1 MALLQYNN
9 TVKLARDQGIR
20 EAQEFYTDRERTDL
34 ARMRFT
40 SEKVSIKKKGK
51 LGTYCKGL

>member
-9 TVKLARDQGIR
+9 TVKLARDQGIQE
-20 EAQEFYTDRERTDL
+20 EAQESDRERTDL
-34 ARMRFT
+34 ARMRLT
-40 SEKVSIKKKGK
+40 SEKVSIKKEGK